1 MKLYITISASHYCIS
16 IFHLRALSVARCCV
30 LNRFLCLYIQTQTI
44 IQLNEIMIIM
54 AAMVPITTLTFRGV
68 PEMKVQEQDCYNES
82 TAGADASVEVSS
94 YSSNS

>member
-1 MKLYITISASHYCIS
+1 
-16 IFHLRALSVARCCV
+16 
-30 LNRFLCLYIQTQTI
+30 
-44 IQLNEIMIIM
+44 MIIM